1 MRPARIGD
9 KSEKIIGVAWVR
21 FRSNFDPE
29 GVPPTASRTSEFSAG
44 GTLRSIGR
52 SLRHRNYSLFF
63 SGQAVSLIGTWMQMV
78 ALSWLVYAMTG
89 SEWLLGVVG
98 FAARI
103 PIFFLSPL
111 AGTFIDRI
119 EGRRLIL
126 CTQTAAMVL
135 AFVMALLALG
145 GVITVW
151 EIILLSTLLGVV
163 NAVDIPARQT
173 FVVRMVGKADLS
185 NAIALNSS
193 LVNIARTVGPA
204 IGGWTVAALGEGW
217 CFMINGVS
225 FLAVIAAL
233 LMMRIEVASG
243 SRAPVKTLRHMAEGM
258 RYVRHTPRIRSVLL
272 LLGVVSVTGVPFM
285 VLLPVFASRFGTG
298 GAEALGT
305 MMAAAGIGSFL
316 AAAPLAMVRDPGRVD
331 IWPIWAAIGFGLT
344 LIVFAFPA
352 PYWFSL
358 AILVPVGFFMML
370 QSAASN
376 TVLQY
381 LVADEMRGRV
391 MAVYAMMFMGMIPFG
406 SLLAGAVAERFGA
419 AWTVGGGGMLCTVAG
434 MIALLAYRD
443 GTGRR
448 GRAVSD

>member
-1 MRPARIGD
+1 MRL
-9 KSEKIIGVAWVR
+9 
-21 FRSNFDPE
+21 RSNSLRGRAAPQGAE
-29 GVPPTASRTSEFSAG
+29 TGQVSRGE
-44 GTLRSIGR
+44 TLRSIGR

-78 ALSWLVYAMTG
+78 ALSWLVYEMTG

-126 CTQTAAMVL
+126 GTQTAAMVL
-135 AFVMALLALG
+135 ACLMAGLALSG
-145 GVITVW
+145 AITVW
-151 EIILLSTLLGVV
+151 EIIVLSVLLGVV
-163 NAVDIPARQT
+163 NAIDIPARQT

-204 IGGWTVAALGEGW
+204 IGGWIVAALGEGW
-217 CFMINGVS
+217 CFAINGAS
-225 FLAVIAAL
+225 FLAVIVAL
-233 LMMRIEVASG
+233 LMMRIEDIAAP
-243 SRAPVKTLRHMAEGM
+243 RAPVKTLGHMAEGM
-258 RYVRHTPRIRSVLL
+258 RYMRRTPRIRSVLL

-285 VLLPVFASRFGTG
+285 VLLPVFAGRVGAG
-298 GAEALGT
+298 GAEVLGT
-305 MMAAAGIGSFL
+305 MMAAAGIGSLL
-316 AAAPLAMVRDPGRVD
+316 AAAPLAVVRDVARVD
-331 IWPIWAAIGFGLT
+331 IWPIWAALGFGVT
-344 LIVFAFPA
+344 LIVFALPA
-352 PYWFSL
+352 PYWLSL

-376 TVLQY
+376 TVLQH
-381 LVADEMRGRV
+381 LVADDMRGRV

-406 SLLAGAVAERFGA
+406 SLLAGAVAERIGA
-419 AWTVGGGGMLCTVAG
+419 AWTVAGGGAFCLVAG
-434 MIALLAYRD
+434 AIALLAYRRGQPP
-443 GTGRR
+443 GTGAAL
-448 GRAVSD
+448 GAT

>member
-1 MRPARIGD
+1 
-9 KSEKIIGVAWVR
+9 
-21 FRSNFDPE
+21 
-29 GVPPTASRTSEFSAG
+29 
-44 GTLRSIGR
+44 
-52 SLRHRNYSLFF
+52 
-63 SGQAVSLIGTWMQMV
+63 
-78 ALSWLVYAMTG
+78 
-89 SEWLLGVVG
+89 
-98 FAARI
+98 
-103 PIFFLSPL
+103 
-111 AGTFIDRI
+111 
-119 EGRRLIL
+119 
-126 CTQTAAMVL
+126 MVL
-135 AFVMALLALG
+135 AFVMAFLALG
-145 GVITVW
+145 GEITVW

-204 IGGWTVAALGEGW
+204 LGGLTVAALGEGW

-225 FLAVIAAL
+225 FLAVIVAL
-233 LMMRIEVASG
+233 LMMRLEASG
-243 SRAPVKTLRHMAEGM
+243 GPRVQVKTLRHMAEGM
-258 RYVRHTPRIRSVLL
+258 RYMRHAPRIRSVLL

-285 VLLPVFASRFGTG
+285 VLLPVFASRFGAG

-316 AAAPLAMVRDPGRVD
+316 AAAPLAVVRDPGHVD

-352 PYWFSL
+352 PYWLSL

-376 TVLQY
+376 TVLQC

-419 AWTVGGGGMLCTVAG
+419 AWTVAGGGAFCAAAG
-434 MIALLAYRD
+434 VVALLAYRRVAQRSE
-443 GTGRR
+443 TT
-448 GRAVSD
+448 A